1 MPRPLMFAES
11 APNAVAQGAVLL
23 GARIRQARKRRA
35 LTLRELAAKA
45 GVSYDTAR
53 AVENGNLMTGIGA
66 YFALIWAMGLE
77 SELIK
82 FVDPERD
89 TEGKLLEQ
97 ARLPQRVRGTLTDE
111 DAF

>member
-1 MPRPLMFAES
+1 MFAES

-23 GARIRQARKRRA
+23 GARIRHARKRRA

-45 GVSYDTAR
+45 GVAYDTAR
-53 AVENGNLMTGIGA
+53 AVEKGNLMTGIGA

-77 SELIK
+77 NEFMK

-97 ARLPQRVRGTLTDE
+97 ARLPERVRGALTDE
-111 DAF
+111 DEF